1 MKNLPVIARLCS
13 RFEREA
19 GCWSVIFRRTIS
31 LFFFVISYFLPA
43 STQAQCP
50 VNIGFESG
58 NFTNWQCIAG
68 LINPSGVITT
78 NLTAPINNRHKVYQK
93 GTKELDPYGKFP
105 VMCPN
110 GSNYSIRLGNDST
123 GGGVDGLTYTFTV
136 PAGKED
142 YSIIYNYAV
151 VYQNPDHPE
160 FQQPRFMAK
169 VFDISAN
176 EYISCS
182 SFDFTATGNLPGF
195 RTVVDSSFGRVLYK
209 PWTSVS
215 IKLLGY
221 AGKSIRIE
229 FTVNDCAIG
238 AHFGYAYF
246 DVSEDCGS
254 LIKGNVICAG
264 PTSTILAAPYGF
276 QTYQWFNGDLSK
288 PLGTGNVLRLEPIP
302 AVGTKYA
309 VEIIPYPGSGCRDTL
324 YTAIDR
330 SPVPFFFTSV
340 DSVGVCQPG
349 EVDITRSLITQ
360 GSSADLRFTYFI
372 DSNLVEFAGLADVI
386 NVSGTYY
393 IRAANTAGCIDMRP
407 IIVQV
412 DTIPVFS
419 VTNPPPVSYPQTA
432 NITDTSRI
440 KTTEPDLSFSY
451 WKDPAATTGLINPQA
466 VQYAGRYYIKATT
479 KYGCSAV
486 EPVDV
491 KVYIGQPPNAFS
503 PNGDGINDLW
513 DLPSLSPYPQ
523 CVVDIYDR
531 SGHLI
536 FHSVGY
542 SKPWDGKFNGKLLPM
557 ATYYYIIK
565 GTDNLQPISGSV
577 TIIY

>member
-1 MKNLPVIARLCS
+1 MAL
-13 RFEREA
+13 
-19 GCWSVIFRRTIS
+19 
-31 LFFFVISYFLPA
+31 LFFRVERSIGHRFAIRHLIGLIFLIAFLFPA
-43 STQAQCP
+43 VKTNGQCP
-50 VNIGFESG
+50 VNLGFESG
-58 NFTNWQCIAG
+58 NFTNWQCISG
-68 LINPSGVITT
+68 LINPLGVVTT
-78 NLTAPINNRHKVYQK
+78 HLTAPISNRHKVYQK
-93 GTKELDPYGKFP
+93 ASKELDPYGKFP

-110 GSNYSIRLGNDST
+110 GSNYSIRLGNDSS
-123 GGGVDGLTYTFTV
+123 GGEVDGLAYTVTV

-176 EYISCS
+176 EYIACS
-182 SFDFTATGNLPGF
+182 SFDFTASASGNLPGF
-195 RTVVDSSFGRVLYK
+195 RIVTDSTFGRVLYK

-221 AGKSIRIE
+221 AGKSVRIE

-246 DVSEDCGS
+246 DISEDCGS
-254 LIKGNVICAG
+254 LIKGNVVCAG
-264 PTSTILAAPYGF
+264 PASTILEAPYGF
-276 QTYQWFNGDLSK
+276 QTYKWYNGDLTKS
-288 PLGTGNVLRLEPIP
+288 LGTGNILRLKPIP
-302 AVGTKYA
+302 APGTKFA

-324 YTAIDR
+324 YTAIAT
-330 SPVPFFFTSV
+330 SPVPFFFTAV
-340 DSVGVCQPG
+340 DSVGVCKPG
-349 EVDITRSLITQ
+349 EVDLTRPFITQ

-372 DSNLVEFAGLADVI
+372 DSNLIEFAGIVDAI
-386 NVSGTYY
+386 NASGIYY

-412 DTIPVFS
+412 DTTPVFS
-419 VTNPPPVSYPQTA
+419 VTDPPAVSYPQTA

-440 KTTEPDLSFSY
+440 KTVSPDMSFSY
-451 WKDPAATTGLINPQA
+451 WKDPAATIGLVNPQA
-466 VQYAGRYYIKATT
+466 VQLAGRYYIKATT

-486 EPVDV
+486 EPVEV
-491 KVYIGQPPNAFS
+491 KIYIGQPPNAFS
-503 PNGDGINDLW
+503 PNGDGINDVW
-513 DLPSLSPYPQ
+513 DLPSLLPYPQ

-542 SKPWDGKFNGKLLPM
+542 GKPWDGKLNGKLVPM
-557 ATYYYIIK
+557 ATYYYIIR
-565 GTDNLQPISGSV
+565 GTDNLQPIAGSV